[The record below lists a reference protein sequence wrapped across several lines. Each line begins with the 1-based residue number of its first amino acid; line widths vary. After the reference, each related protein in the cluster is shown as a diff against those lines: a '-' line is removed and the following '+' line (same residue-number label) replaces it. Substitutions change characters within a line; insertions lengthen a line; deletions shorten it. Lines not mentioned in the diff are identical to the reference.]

1 MRIEVCGP
9 CCSSAG
15 RRAVGRVVFR
25 NGGPPQSVFDYTEH
39 LETLVRRWCE
49 RFPQLRHVD
58 MDRVVFSV
66 ARCRSR
72 SRKGLYASVCSL
84 KFPGGKAGGGGR
96 RVYRLPQVRKNGRD
110 ALYLI
115 KFYLPRFHNLGFEDK
130 VSTILHEL
138 FHIHP
143 KFNGEFRMFEGRHWA
158 HGRSEKDFERMFACL
173 KRDILKKPDPLCEL
187 FLNCR
192 FQALLRRFGDVC
204 GDRVSFSW
212 AEEKGTLLT

>member
-15 RRAVGRVVFR
+15 RRTVGRVVFR
-25 NGGPPQSVFDYTEH
+25 NGGLQSVFDYTEH

-49 RFPQLRHVD
+49 SFPQLGHID
-58 MDRVVFSV
+58 MDRVVLSV

-72 SRKGLYASVCSL
+72 ARNGRYASISSL
-84 KFPGGKAGGGGR
+84 KFPGGRAGEARGG
-96 RVYRLPQVRKNGRD
+96 RVYRLPRIRKNGVD

-115 KFYLPRFHNLGFEDK
+115 KFYLPRFHNLPLEEK

-143 KFNGEFRMFEGRHWA
+143 KFNGEFRAFAGRNWA
-158 HGRSEKDFERMFACL
+158 HGGRQRDFDKLFACL
-173 KRDILKKPDPLCEL
+173 KRDILKKSDPLCEL

-192 FQALLRRFGDVC
+192 FQTLLRRFGDVC

-212 AEEKGTLLT
+212 AERRGALT